1 MHYSRSASH
10 AGEQSNQSNNL
21 ETFIKVKSCQSQSI
35 GSSLM
40 TACSKAHFPTDLI
53 PSQPKRRT
61 FSIKFPKTYS
71 QLSKASSKTV
81 LNPVVRAKTFIEV
94 SANQK

>member
-10 AGEQSNQSNNL
+10 AGEQSNQSNNS
-21 ETFIKVKSCQSQSI
+21 ETFIKVKFYQNQSI
-35 GSSLM
+35 DSSLM
-40 TACSKAHFPTDLI
+40 TACSKAHFPTDLT

-61 FSIKFPKTYS
+61 FSIKFPNTSS